1 MEKRWKV
8 LIADDEPW
16 IREGIRDAVDWTS
29 LGMEVVAEAEDGEE
43 ALELALE
50 HSAEVLLVDL
60 NMPIMN
66 GIELMKRVREELPG
80 SRIVVITGHD
90 EFVFA
95 QEAIRL
101 EVDDYILKPADP
113 KQLHTVLG
121 NVRRKLEL
129 AEKQNGYLAMASKQ
143 ISKNFPLL
151 RERFCLEWVEG
162 TMTEGEI
169 LEQLQFLELP
179 ASAPQRLGIIRWPE
193 SSAPQ
198 RLMKESDRQLL
209 LFAIENIA
217 AELLEPYRHAMFRD
231 TMGLLVVCLWEAVP
245 ESVYAEIERAVQ
257 TYLKLTVHL
266 CFEHVEG
273 SVTEIA
279 SVYRHCRT
287 KVYEEQQISP
297 IVRRARQYIRDRFTD
312 SGLTL
317 ESAAAELQM
326 SPVYLSRVLKQ
337 ELGMPFVSL
346 VTQMRI
352 QLAVQLLG
360 GTDLPVGEI
369 AERTGYESQHYF
381 STAFKKVM
389 GVSPNQYRRGVVYT
403 EGRIE

>member
-1 MEKRWKV
+1 METVWKV
-8 LIADDEPW
+8 LIADDEPV
-16 IREGIRDAVDWTS
+16 IREGIRDAVDWAS
-29 LGMEVVAEAEDGEE
+29 LGMTVAAEAEDGEE

-50 HSAEVLLVDL
+50 HGVQVLLVDL

-66 GIELMKRVREELPG
+66 GIELMKRVREQLPE
-80 SRIVVITGHD
+80 SRIIVITGHD

-121 NVRRKLEL
+121 NVRRKLES
-129 AEKQNGYLAMASKQ
+129 AEKQHGYLAMASKQ
-143 ISKNFPLL
+143 ITKNFPLL
-151 RERFCLEWVEG
+151 RERFCLEWIEG
-162 TMTEGEI
+162 TMTEEEI
-169 LEQLQFLELP
+169 LEQLHFLDLP
-179 ASAPQRLGIIRWPE
+179 AAVPAQLGVIRWPE

-209 LFAIENIA
+209 LFAIENIVS
-217 AELLEPYRHAMFRD
+217 ELLEPYLHAMFRD
-231 TMGLLVVCLWEAVP
+231 GMGLLVVCLWEAVP

-257 TYLKLTVHL
+257 EFLKLTVHL
-266 CFEHVEG
+266 RFEQVEH
-273 SVTEIA
+273 SVTEVA
-279 SVYRHCRT
+279 AAYRLCRT
-287 KVYEEQQISP
+287 KVYEESQISP
-297 IVRRARQYIRDRFTD
+297 IVRRARQYIRDHFTE
-312 SGLTL
+312 GALTL

-326 SPVYLSRVLKQ
+326 SPVYLSRLLKQ

-352 QLAVQLLG
+352 HLAVQLLG
-360 GTDLPVGEI
+360 GTDLSIGEI
-369 AERTGYESQHYF
+369 AERAGYESQHYF

-389 GVSPNQYRRGVVYT
+389 GVSPNQYRRGAVYPD
-403 EGRIE
+403 GRIE